1 MYQKTYSTALI
12 GLTGINLEIEC
23 FISGGLP
30 SFNIIGINPSAAAAS
45 RERVRSAL
53 KSCGYS
59 LPASRIT
66 INVRPLDVRV
76 TENVEHAPW
85 LDLPIA
91 LCILACQSLIP
102 PRNLT
107 TSAWLGELSL
117 SGDIK
122 ALYGALTMT
131 RCLKEAAVL
140 PGDNDPTIYLP
151 IQNAAEAS
159 LCPGVRVHGL
169 RHLTQV
175 IDLLRN
181 HCSHDVPD
189 AFALQP
195 AKASALEGSGTA
207 SPTTFPKVS
216 QNPISLFDEISGQ
229 GIGKRAVT
237 IAAAGMHNLLL
248 IGPPGCGKTMLVS
261 TLPSLLPPLSYEEQL
276 ELTEIYS
283 CKQMLPEGCLLMD
296 HRPFRAPHH
305 TITVPS
311 LLGGGVYPVPGEVS
325 LAHHGV
331 LFLDEFPEL
340 QRASL
345 EALREPLE
353 DHFVRISRLHG
364 SYSFPADFVLAAGMN
379 PCPCGFYPDKNKC
392 HCSEKRVQ
400 DYYGKIDSPLL
411 DRMDLILHLESV
423 KAADIGRQAGLSYEQ
438 AKRMVE
444 TAFEKQRR
452 RFGQEGT
459 FNSRMDVDMIKQF
472 CRLSREDEVFLKG
485 ACEHFG
491 LSMRAYHK
499 ILRVSRTIAD
509 MEGSDRIRQQD
520 LLEALQYRTTLK

>member
-30 SFNIIGINPSAAAAS
+30 SFSIIGVNPSAAVAS
-45 RERVRSAL
+45 RERIRSAM
-53 KSCGYS
+53 KSCGFS

-66 INVRPLDVRV
+66 VNVRPLDARF
-76 TENVEHAPW
+76 TENVERAPW

-102 PRNLT
+102 SSPLT
-107 TSAWLGELSL
+107 SSAWLGELSL
-117 SGDIK
+117 SGDVK
-122 ALYGALTMT
+122 TLYGALTMT
-131 RCLKEAAVL
+131 RCLKEST
-140 PGDNDPTIYLP
+140 PFPNDDINIYLP
-151 IQNAAEAS
+151 FQNAAEAA

-169 RHLTQV
+169 RHLSQA
-175 IDLLRN
+175 IDMLRDRRLLN
-181 HCSHDVPD
+181 APSFPSDENQEALCS
-189 AFALQP
+189 
-195 AKASALEGSGTA
+195 ASSAPSLSF
-207 SPTTFPKVS
+207 SPEPS
-216 QNPISLFDEISGQ
+216 PLFDEISGQ

-261 TLPSLLPPLSYEEQL
+261 TLPSLLPPLSYRERL

-283 CKQMLPEGCLLMD
+283 CKQMLPDGCLLID
-296 HRPFRAPHH
+296 QRPFRAPHH
-305 TITVPS
+305 TITAPS
-311 LLGGGVYPVPGEVS
+311 LLGGGAYPVPGEAS

-353 DHFVRISRLHG
+353 DHSVRISRLHG
-364 SYSFPADFVLAAGMN
+364 TYSFPADFVLAAGMN
-379 PCPCGFYPDKNKC
+379 PCPCGFYPDKSKC

-400 DYYGKIDSPLL
+400 DYYGRIDSPLL

-423 KAADIGRQAGLSYEQ
+423 KAADMGRQAGLSYHQ
-438 AKRMVE
+438 ARKLVE
-444 TAFEKQRR
+444 TAFQKQRH
-452 RFGQEGT
+452 RFKQEGT
-459 FNSRMDVDMIKQF
+459 FNSRMNVDMIKQY
-472 CRLSREDEVFLKG
+472 CRLSPEDEAFLKG

-499 ILRVSRTIAD
+499 ILRVARTIAD
-509 MEGSDRIRQQD
+509 MEGSDQIRQQD
-520 LLEALQYRTTLK
+520 LLEALQYRTALK